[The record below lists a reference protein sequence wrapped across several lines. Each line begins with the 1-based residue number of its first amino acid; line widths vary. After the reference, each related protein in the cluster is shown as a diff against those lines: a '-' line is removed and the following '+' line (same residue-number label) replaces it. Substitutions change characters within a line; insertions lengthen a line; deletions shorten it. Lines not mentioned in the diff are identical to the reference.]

1 MNLKLQRRFEWNTWY
16 SRRTKEGSCKG
27 LRKSL
32 GSQGEGSGKPS
43 ILKTVKLLIAENSG
57 QCIEDEFEEYVQE
70 QVKQQGFVLTEEE
83 EKMVQDA
90 IARTFSEN
98 KHSGVD
104 LDDSEVEDALEV

>member
-1 MNLKLQRRFEWNTWY
+1 MWY
-16 SRRTKEGSCKG
+16 SRRTKKGSLKG

-32 GSQGEGSGKPS
+32 GSQGEGNGNTS

-57 QCIEDEFEEYVQE
+57 QGIEDEFEEYVQE

-90 IARTFSEN
+90 IARTFAEN
-98 KHSGVD
+98 KDSGVD
-104 LDDSEVEDALEV
+104 LDDSEDEDAQEFEEVYS